1 MDIADCI
8 GDGKHLRVASTLCK
22 LELERCL
29 EWGGVRAAVAWGC
42 GRRMV
47 LLGPQDGDMEV
58 FLREAASGNVPW
70 VRGCRLGAGLEVEG
84 YGLRGILARGEGVVV
99 KLLAFAVEDNPEY
112 VVLSYLSRVEPGLV
126 PQPVCSMS
134 VDGVQVGIA
143 TRAIEGEPLA
153 VEFISSAF
161 RDVEPPSLED
171 LALGVARLHRALY
184 GCVEDWCR
192 PRPVSREDVEEWS
205 ERLRWRAKLL
215 RRIATPDDLG
225 LVEALDSMDELASL
239 MARSY
244 RGIIEA
250 PAIRIHGDLHLYQVY
265 RSPRG
270 LVFTD
275 FEGEPYRE
283 PARRDVLEP
292 PARDIATLI
301 RSIDYA
307 SALALMER
315 GMDAGEAALEAS
327 RGMRGW
333 REAVSRRLL
342 KAYLKALGEDPL
354 AEGDWESGLA
364 FWVAERASYELVYD
378 IIEGTGLHHI
388 PLNAILR
395 IRDSWPRVAW

>member
-1 MDIADCI
+1 MDIAKCI
-8 GDGKHLRVASTLCK
+8 GDGKHLRVASTLCR

-29 EWGGVRAAVAWGC
+29 EWRGVKAAVARGC

-47 LLGPQDGDMEV
+47 LLGPQEGDMEV
-58 FLREAASGNVPW
+58 FLREAARGRVPW
-70 VRGCRLGAGLEVEG
+70 VRGCNLEAGLEVEG
-84 YGLRGILARGEGVVV
+84 YGLRGILARGDGVIV
-99 KLLAFAVEDNPEY
+99 KLLSLAVEDNPEY
-112 VVLSYLSRVEPGLV
+112 GVLAHLFRVEPGLV
-126 PQPVCSMS
+126 PEPLCSMR

-153 VEFISSAF
+153 VEFISSAS
-161 RDVEPPSLED
+161 RGLVPPSLGE
-171 LALGVARLHRALY
+171 LARGVARLHRALY
-184 GCVEDWCR
+184 GCVEEWCR
-192 PRPVSREDVEEWS
+192 PRRVTRGDVERWAG
-205 ERLRWRAKLL
+205 RLAWRARLL
-215 RRIATPDDLG
+215 RRIVAPEDLG
-225 LVEALDSMDELASL
+225 VVEALDSMEELARL

-244 RGIIEA
+244 RDMEGI

-265 RSPRG
+265 RTPGG
-270 LVFTD
+270 LIFTD

-283 PARRDVLEP
+283 PARRDELEP
-292 PARDIATLI
+292 PARDLATLA

-327 RGMRGW
+327 RGMSSW
-333 REAVSRRLL
+333 RERVSSRLL
-342 KAYLKALGEDPL
+342 ELYLDALGDSPL

-364 FWVAERASYELVYD
+364 FWLAERASYELVYD

-395 IRDSWPRVAW
+395 IRDAWPKIAW